1 MERMELIFE
10 GKPAKSFCFSLV
22 FGAGWRN
29 EPPHLKNSL
38 SRMLEELTKT
48 VKEKV
53 PEYFEVSRHID
64 AEFSE
69 LRIWGTSDDAEVL
82 LDAVQSVLLPHQT
95 LLELGGGVLFGVA
108 AGAIKSE
115 VLKEMEKMKVPKS
128 PKNPK
133 LYIKPRNF
141 FKTFD
146 LSRIEELFLYSLLKE
161 SSQEIYLEL
170 SPFGDRIH
178 YGKNFR
184 LPPLHAIPENR
195 KKFVALIAR
204 KVETTCGTVDL
215 LVKLNIFRKER
226 VLIRELFEK
235 IQDMGLL
242 KKLDVIEK
250 MFRRVLS

>member
-1 MERMELIFE
+1 MELIFE

-69 LRIWGTSDDAEVL
+69 LRIWGTSDDVEVL
-82 LDAVQSVLLPHQT
+82 LDAVQSVLLLPHQT

-178 YGKNFR
+178 YGKNFQ
-184 LPPLHAIPENR
+184 LPSLHSIPENR

-235 IQDMGLL
+235 IQDMDLL